1 MSNLSNEQEILL
13 KEYQEAGET
22 CRNHDQLIRTGFS
35 IFAAVQAAII
45 GFIGTKKDIGSLEL
59 VLLEVLGLW
68 LSVVILLTTLRLHYR
83 NKAYME
89 RAKCIE
95 NQLGMYLYQYSFDYF
110 DIEKEKIP
118 GQWAGN
124 KKLWASVSL
133 LTFFLYTVLL
143 LRDGS
148 KLITDILKC
157 HRKPQKSRRQGLTSA
172 RFRAGCPCASFRA
185 MGRGYENVPARNER
199 NTMRRDNERQ

>member
-13 KEYQEAGET
+13 REYQEAGQT
-22 CRNHDQLIRTGFS
+22 CRNYDQLTRTGFS

-45 GFIGTKKDIGSLEL
+45 GFIGARTGIGPLEL

-83 NKAYME
+83 YKTFME

-95 NQLGMYLYQYSFDYF
+95 RHLGMYLYQYSFDYF
-110 DIEKEKIP
+110 GVKKMP

-124 KKLWASVSL
+124 KKLWASVPC
-133 LTFFLYTVLL
+133 LTFLLYAVLL
-143 LRDGS
+143 IRDGR
-148 KLITDILKC
+148 KLFTIILK
-157 HRKPQKSRRQGLTSA
+157 
-172 RFRAGCPCASFRA
+172 
-185 MGRGYENVPARNER
+185 
-199 NTMRRDNERQ
+199 